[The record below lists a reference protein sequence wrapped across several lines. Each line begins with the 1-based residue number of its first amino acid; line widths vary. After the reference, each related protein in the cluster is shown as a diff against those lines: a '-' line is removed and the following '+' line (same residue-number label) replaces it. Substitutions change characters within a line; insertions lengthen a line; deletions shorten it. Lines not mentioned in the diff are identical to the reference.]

1 MAKVML
7 TLRVMPEDVNVD
19 VQILKKEILS
29 RIKASVE
36 EVPIAF
42 GLVALNVTTL
52 VEDKEG
58 EVEKVEK
65 ILKGI
70 KGVGEVEVLEITRT
84 L

>member
-29 RIKASVE
+29 SIKASVE

-70 KGVGEVEVLEITRT
+70 RGVGEVEVLEITRT